1 MYWAAIKKMVH
12 VMNCALKKK
21 MSINIYIY
29 IYINDKKG
37 FTKLQKKKKNQN
49 AALGKKIKIKK

>member
-1 MYWAAIKKMVH
+1 
-12 VMNCALKKK
+12 MNCALKKK